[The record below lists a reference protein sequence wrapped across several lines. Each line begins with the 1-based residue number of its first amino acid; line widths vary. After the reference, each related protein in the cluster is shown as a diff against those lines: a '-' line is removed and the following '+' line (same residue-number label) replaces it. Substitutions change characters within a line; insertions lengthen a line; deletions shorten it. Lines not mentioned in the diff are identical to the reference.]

1 MSDNEDDPLP
11 EKCVENMKPQTFVG
25 MLSRR
30 SVSSNTEYGE
40 NTNWELVYNS
50 AVTAGMMP

>member
-11 EKCVENMKPQTFVG
+11 EKCFENITKPQTFVG

-30 SVSSNTEYGE
+30 SVSSNIQ
-40 NTNWELVYNS
+40 
-50 AVTAGMMP
+50 